1 MSGAADLN
9 RIENSNNKSENLSES
24 VILSEQT
31 ENLKNKETSSISSSF
46 GMSLKQ
52 TENESMP

>member
-31 ENLKNKETSSISSSF
+31 ENLKNKETLSLSSSF

-52 TENESMP
+52 TENESMS